1 MTARVKWDGVEAA
14 YAAAE
19 AWIDRGLR
27 NDDSVFTPGRSI
39 WTRELLGELHHR
51 FLDRP
56 DDSSRPFLEKLKDQ
70 LEGSP
75 PEVYQL
81 MGEVLFV
88 HYLLLDPNEP
98 AIRTVLEWS
107 PSPVNIS
114 PELVDGLQ
122 FLFINIGVAKTL
134 IPFQLG
140 TLIETVEQ
148 WKDLDPGARDRLL
161 DDPWDFKEFLFSR
174 HFTSQLLANKQ
185 NTGRL
190 ERHLLL
196 HIIFPD
202 TFERILQNRK
212 NRIAGTSGFA
222 HFVDEDTEDLD
233 LKIQQIRDGLEA
245 ELGRDF
251 DFFDDDIIRLW
262 QDVPPTPPPPPPWDR
277 FIRKAQAY
285 VDTGRLEAEEIDY
298 KLVIGER
305 IAEAR
310 EVVLGDAN
318 GWGDLV
324 KRGIGGNLVFSIS
337 QAKFRGWIDGS
348 PDDALAAL
356 KALWAREDLDCTE
369 RISRFCQ
376 LLPREVASGT
386 GTRMSVISV
395 LLMGLDAEQFPPFRV
410 GVFTPAYQ
418 STEYEEPEPK
428 WDEAAIY
435 GHALSF
441 LDRFIEESASRGL
454 ELRHRLDAQSVVWAI
469 GRDRGNGPMDDGN
482 GEGDGRERRP
492 DLNPLARRLHLPASF
507 LKDIDVLLRD
517 KKQAVFQGPPGTGKT
532 YVAQQL
538 AEVLGGS
545 PDRVTLVQFHPSYS
559 YEDFVQGYRPTMSE
573 QGGAGFAIRNGPLL
587 QAAER
592 ARKESQYDHYL
603 VIDEIN
609 RGNLAKVFGELYYL
623 LEYRDR
629 EMRLQYSEEPF
640 SLPNNLH
647 IIGTMNTADRSIAL
661 VDLALRRR
669 FYFVEF
675 HPDRLPIRGLL
686 RRYLREKSPDM
697 EWVADLVD
705 RANDELRGDRHAA
718 IGPSHFLRENLD
730 EDDVERIWEHSI
742 LPYIEERLFGYDASR
757 LQDFTIEKLLEGLAA
772 AIPGPEEEGM
782 PDDSASGAS

>member
-1 MTARVKWDGVEAA
+1 MSVRVNWDGVETA

-19 AWIDRGLR
+19 AWVNRGLR
-27 NDDSVFTPGRSI
+27 SDDSLFTPGRPI
-39 WTRELLGELHHR
+39 WTRELLGELHRR
-51 FLDRP
+51 FLDHP
-56 DDSSRPFLEKLKDQ
+56 DEGSGAFLDRLEAQLEDSSE
-70 LEGSP
+70 EA
-75 PEVYQL
+75 YQL
-81 MGEVLFV
+81 MGEVLYV
-88 HYLLLDPNEP
+88 HHLLLDPNEP
-98 AIRTVLEWS
+98 AVRRVLGWS
-107 PSPVNIS
+107 QRPVDIS

-122 FLFINIGVAKTL
+122 FRFINIGVARTL
-134 IPFQLG
+134 IPFQIG

-148 WKDLDPGARDRLL
+148 WKELGSNQRNRLL
-161 DDPWDFKEFLFSR
+161 DNPWGFKEFLISR
-174 HFTSQLLANKQ
+174 RFTSKLLVNKQ
-185 NTGRL
+185 NAGGL

-196 HIIFPD
+196 HIAFPD
-202 TFERILQNRK
+202 TFERILQNGK
-212 NRIAGTSGFA
+212 TRIAGSNGFA
-222 HFVDEDTEDLD
+222 HFVDADTEDVD
-233 LKIQQIRDGLEA
+233 LKVQQIRDGLEA

-251 DFFDDDIIRLW
+251 DFFDEDIKPLW
-262 QDVPPTPPPPPPWDR
+262 QGNGPPPPNPWNR
-277 FIRKAQAY
+277 FVRKARAY
-285 VDTGRLEAEEIDY
+285 VDTGRLDVEEIDY

-305 IAEAR
+305 LAEAR
-310 EVVLGDAN
+310 EAVLGDAD
-318 GWGDLV
+318 GWADLV
-324 KRGIGGNLVFSIS
+324 KRGIGGNLVFGIS
-337 QAKFRGWIDGS
+337 QAKCRGWIEGS

-356 KALWAREDLDCTE
+356 KTLWAPEDLDYTE
-369 RISRFCQ
+369 RITRFCQ
-376 LLPREVASGT
+376 LLPREVVSGT
-386 GTRMSVISV
+386 GSRMSVISV
-395 LLMGLDAEQFPPFRV
+395 LLMGLDAERFPPFRV

-418 STEYEEPEPK
+418 STEYEEPEPD

-435 GHALSF
+435 RHALGF
-441 LDRFIEESASRGL
+441 LDRFIEEANARGL

-469 GRDRGNGPMDDGN
+469 VNDRVETAGEEN
-482 GEGDGRERRP
+482 GEKSRP
-492 DLNPLARRLHLPASF
+492 DLNSLARRLYLPASF
-507 LKDIDVLLRD
+507 IQDIDVLLRD
-517 KKQAVFQGPPGTGKT
+517 KKQVIFQGPPGTGKT

-559 YEDFVQGYRPTMSE
+559 YEDFVQGYRPTMSGE
-573 QGGAGFAIRNGPLL
+573 GGAGFAIRNGPLL

-609 RGNLAKVFGELYYL
+609 RGNLAKVFGELYFL

-640 SLPNNLH
+640 SLPKNLH
-647 IIGTMNTADRSIAL
+647 IIGTMNTADRSIAM

-675 HPDRLPIRGLL
+675 HPERPPIRGLL
-686 RRYLREKSPDM
+686 RRYLRDKAPDM

-705 RANDELRGDRHAA
+705 RANDELKGDRHAA

-730 EDDVERIWEHSI
+730 EEDVERAWEHSV

-757 LQDFTIEKLLEGLAA
+757 LRDFTLEKLLEGLAA